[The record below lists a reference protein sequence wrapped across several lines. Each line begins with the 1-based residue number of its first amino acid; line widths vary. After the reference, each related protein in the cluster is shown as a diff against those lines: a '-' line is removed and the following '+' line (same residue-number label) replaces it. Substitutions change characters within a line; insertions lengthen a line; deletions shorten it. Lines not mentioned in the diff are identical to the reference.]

1 MKVRRIA
8 LTNLVKPLRS
18 HRMTQVNLYQAKTQ
32 LSQLVERAAAGETIV
47 IAKNGKPVAALVAPP
62 AANAGRRTPEFGFLK
77 DEWPP
82 FTDEEWAESD
92 RYVRELFEE
101 SINKD

>member
-1 MKVRRIA
+1 
-8 LTNLVKPLRS
+8 
-18 HRMTQVNLYQAKTQ
+18 MTQVNLYEAKTQ
-32 LSQLVERAAAGETIV
+32 LSQLVERAAAGETII
-47 IAKNGKPVAALVAPP
+47 IAKNGKPVAALVAPTM
-62 AANAGRRTPEFGFLK
+62 ANPPRRVPEFGFLR

-101 SINKD
+101 SVNKD